1 LCENLTFIGYLC
13 EICSMCENMAI
24 CVKIWLHSIFV
35 WNILNVWKY
44 GHLWKK
50 LTFIGYLCEICSIWD
65 NMAIW
70 CLGSISDAMCAVS
83 EALYSVSDGCYTE
96 SSNCSVS
103 DEQKGRH
110 TLTRRISHMRKR
122 ATHVMGACLPFT
134 KHAQKRMSMN
144 YCPRCASCTSTRH
157 GHLHM
162 CVCTCTNGHA
172 ACRIM
177 KHDMEHKL
185 FEIFKAFWLPWN

>member
-1 LCENLTFIGYLC
+1 
-13 EICSMCENMAI
+13 MAI

-44 GHLWKK
+44 GHLWKN

-103 DEQKGRH
+103 NEQKGRH

-162 CVCTCTNGHA
+162 CVCARAQMAMLRAGSWSTTWSTSCL
-172 ACRIM
+172 RSL
-177 KHDMEHKL
+177 KL
-185 FEIFKAFWLPWN
+185 FDYRGIKSWWSWVLVGEVWLNL